1 MPACLHPNSYVC
13 LTGVASLS
21 MASGNHK
28 NPAFP
33 MMAGSHVLAAL
44 LYDQNPEGRNEGL
57 ARG

>member
-1 MPACLHPNSYVC
+1 MHACLHLNSCVR

-21 MASGNHK
+21 TASGNHK

-33 MMAGSHVLAAL
+33 MMAGSYVLAAL
-44 LYDQNPEGRNEGL
+44 LYDQNPEGRNEDL